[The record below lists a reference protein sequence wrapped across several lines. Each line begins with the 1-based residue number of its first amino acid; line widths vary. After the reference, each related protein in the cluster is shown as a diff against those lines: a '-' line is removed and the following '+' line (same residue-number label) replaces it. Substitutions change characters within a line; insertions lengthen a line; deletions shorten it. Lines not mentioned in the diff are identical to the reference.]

1 MIHAT
6 RVCALLLAGA
16 LTSACSPP
24 QATKPTPESKQ
35 AEAKAPAK
43 QGDSKESD
51 AKRDTKT
58 TRAIPPS
65 ELDMKK
71 AEHEASLPPAAGPLT
86 EEEQRLIDTDPKDLS
101 KEERRKRAFA
111 LRKKI
116 MQNPDSPQARELE
129 RIRKAVESGEVT
141 PAIPGH
147 PPVSGGL
154 QFKAPNASSDGGAT
168 KTAEKPDGLTR

>member
-24 QATKPTPESKQ
+24 QATKPTPEAKQ

-51 AKRDTKT
+51 SKT
-58 TRAIPPS
+58 TRAVPPS

-86 EEEQRLIDTDPKDLS
+86 EEEQRLIDTDPKELS
-101 KEERRKRAFA
+101 KEDRRKRAFA

-129 RIRKAVESGEVT
+129 RIRKAVEAGEVT
-141 PAIPGH
+141 PTIAGH
-147 PPVSGGL
+147 PPVSGGQL

-168 KTAEKPDGLTR
+168 KTDTAEKKPEGLTR